1 MNFDFNDLG
10 PGGRAHQLAKDAK
23 ARADGAARAAGR
35 AVCEERDLGERLH
48 NLSVK
53 CAALWELLKEKTGAT
68 DEQLAAKVKQ
78 IEQAHATP
86 EGQSV
91 TCAKCGL
98 EFIGPQDCCPYCGH
112 VPPAP
117 TDFDSKP

>member
-1 MNFDFNDLG
+1 MDFDDLG
-10 PGGRAHQLAKDAK
+10 PGGRAHQLAKVAK
-23 ARADGAARAAGR
+23 ALADGAGRSARR
-35 AVCEERDLGERLH
+35 AVTEERELGEH
-48 NLSVK
+48 VQNLAVK

-78 IEQAHATP
+78 IQQAHATP

-98 EFIGPQDCCPYCGH
+98 EIIGPHDSCPYCGH
-112 VPPAP
+112 VPPLP